1 LTFVRIL
8 CLAACLTLPAMVAA
22 QSDNPGPGV
31 PRVIAES
38 RAARLSNVRYALR
51 LSIPESPKDPIEGT
65 NLISF
70 DQIEPAIPVLSSGR
84 DGVRTFVN
92 FSGDP
97 LVIDF
102 ATSREHVKSVTLN
115 GRRTAFTW
123 TNGHIVL
130 PGAEMKDGSNQ
141 IEIAFRA
148 GDASLNRSGDFLYAL
163 FVPARAH
170 LAIPC
175 FDQPDLKARWSLS
188 LEAPAKWVTVSNGA
202 EVERR
207 VTGDRAS
214 VRFAET
220 ELLSTYLFSF
230 VVGDFRTETA
240 ERAGRTFRMFHRETD
255 AEKVARNKDAI
266 FDLHANAIAY
276 MEEYTGIPY
285 AFGKFDFVLIPAF
298 QFSGMEHAGKIL
310 YNAPGLLLDESATQN
325 QYLNRASVIAHETA
339 HMWFGD
345 LVTMKWFN
353 DVWMKEVF
361 ANFMAAK
368 IVNPSFPELNHEL
381 RFLLA
386 HYPAAYEVDRTRGTN
401 AIRQELD
408 NLSEAGSLYGAIIY
422 QKAPV
427 VMRHL
432 ENLMGEVPFRDGL
445 REYLTK
451 NSFANATWSDLIDIL
466 DRRTPADLAAWSRV
480 WVEERGRPTIS
491 TNVTTRDGRI
501 ETLSFSQ
508 TDAMF
513 KRLIIWPQQLRVTL
527 GYEKRI
533 EQVLVS
539 TDAGSAVVAR
549 EAIGKPEP
557 LYVLPNGQGWAYGRF
572 VLDDKSRAYLLLSL
586 PDIGDPLTRGAA
598 WVTLWDEMLDD
609 PRLASVFFDLAM
621 KALPLETDEQLTQ
634 RVLAYLRAAWW
645 RFLSSGDRQSR
656 QARVEAFLRAG
667 MVSAKTASL
676 KSAWFSA
683 IRDVGMNRD
692 TLTWL
697 QRVWEKKESI
707 AGLPLAEPDYSSLA
721 QDLAVREVPGWRDIL
736 ETQRQRIENPDRK
749 ARFEFVM
756 PSLSADPTEREHWF
770 LSLQDVANRRRE
782 PWVLEGLSN
791 LHHPLRAAA
800 STKYVRP
807 SLEMLREIQRTGDI
821 FFPTRW
827 INSTLAGHNSPAVA
841 TTVQQFLDGLPPTYP
856 ERLRNIILQAA
867 DELVR
872 AAAVQ

>member
-1 LTFVRIL
+1 MRIV
-8 CLAACLTLPAMVAA
+8 CLAACLILPTMAAA
-22 QSDNPGPGV
+22 QTANPGSGI
-31 PRVIAES
+31 PRVVAES
-38 RAARLSNVRYALR
+38 RAARLRNVRYMLP
-51 LSIPESPKDPIEGT
+51 LSIPESPQSPIEGT
-65 NLISF
+65 NVISF
-70 DQIEPAIPVLSSGR
+70 DQIDPALPALSSGR
-84 DGVRTFVN
+84 DGVRSFVN

-102 ATSREHVKSVTLN
+102 ATSPQHVKSVMLN

-130 PGAEMKDGSNQ
+130 PAAALKDRSNR

-148 GDASLNRSGDFLYAL
+148 GDASLNRSADFLYAL

-188 LEAPAKWVTVSNGA
+188 LEAPQKWVTVSNGA

-220 ELLSTYLFSF
+220 EPLSTYLFSF
-230 VVGDFRTETA
+230 VVGDFRTEA
-240 ERAGRTFRMFHRETD
+240 VVRAGRTFRMFHRETD
-255 AEKVARNKDAI
+255 AGKVARNKDAI
-266 FDLHANAIAY
+266 FDLHAKAIAY

-310 YNAPGLLLDESATQN
+310 YNAPSLLLDESATQN

-408 NLSEAGSLYGAIIY
+408 NLNEAGSLYGAIIY

-432 ENLMGEVPFRDGL
+432 ENLIGEVPFRDGL
-445 REYLTK
+445 REYLRK
-451 NSFANATWSDLIDIL
+451 YSFANATWSDLIDIL
-466 DRRTPADLAAWSRV
+466 DRRTPSDLAGWSHV
-480 WVEERGRPTIS
+480 WVQERGRPTIS
-491 TNVTTRDGRI
+491 TDVITRDGRI
-501 ETLSFSQ
+501 ARLSFGQ
-508 TDAMF
+508 TDRMF
-513 KRLIIWPQQLRVTL
+513 NRSILWPQQLRVAL
-527 GYEKRI
+527 GYEKGV
-533 EQVLVS
+533 EQVFVS
-539 TDAGSAVVAR
+539 IDAASAVAH

-572 VLDDKSRAYLLLSL
+572 VLDDKSRAYLLRSL
-586 PDIGDPLTRGAA
+586 PDISDPLTRGAA

-609 PRLASVFFDLAM
+609 PRLSSVFVDLGM
-621 KALPLETDEQLTQ
+621 TALPLETDEQLTQ
-634 RVLAYLRAAWW
+634 RVLGYLRAAWW
-645 RFLSSGDRQSR
+645 RFLGSGDRQSR
-656 QARVEAFLRAG
+656 QARVEALLQAG
-667 MVSAKTASL
+667 LVSAKTASL

-683 IRDVGMNRD
+683 LRDLAMQRD
-692 TLTWL
+692 TLAWL
-697 QRVWEKKESI
+697 QRVWEKNESI

-756 PSLSADPTEREHWF
+756 PSLSADLAERERWF
-770 LSLQDVANRRRE
+770 LSLRDVANRRRE

-800 STKYVRP
+800 SAKYVRP
-807 SLEMLREIQRTGDI
+807 SLEMLLEIQRTGDI

-841 TTVQQFLDGLPPTYP
+841 TTVQQFLDGLPSTYP

>member
-1 LTFVRIL
+1 MRIL
-8 CLAACLTLPAMVAA
+8 CLALCLTLPAMAAA
-22 QSDNPGPGV
+22 QTDNPGPGIPHV
-31 PRVIAES
+31 TAEA

-65 NLISF
+65 NTISF
-70 DQIEPAIPVLSSGR
+70 DQTDPATPALSSGR
-84 DGVRTFVN
+84 NEVRTFLN
-92 FSGDP
+92 FSRDP

-102 ATSREHVKSVTLN
+102 ATSREYVQSVTLN
-115 GRRTAFTW
+115 GRRTAFSW

-130 PGAEMKDGSNQ
+130 PGTGLKDRSNR

-148 GDASLNRSGDFLYAL
+148 GDASLNRSTDFLYAL

-188 LEAPAKWVTVSNGA
+188 VEAPAKWVTVSNGA

-207 VTGDRAS
+207 VMGDRAS

-220 ELLSTYLFSF
+220 EPLSTYLFSF
-230 VVGDFRTETA
+230 VVGDFKTETA
-240 ERAGRTFRMFHRETD
+240 ERSGRTFRMFHRETD
-255 AEKVARNKDAI
+255 AAKVARNKDAI
-266 FDLHANAIAY
+266 FDLHAKAIAY

-310 YNAPGLLLDESATQN
+310 YNAPALLLDESATQN

-408 NLSEAGSLYGAIIY
+408 NLNEAGSLYGAIIY

-432 ENLMGEVPFRDGL
+432 ENLIGEVPFRDGL
-445 REYLTK
+445 REYLRK
-451 NSFANATWSDLIDIL
+451 YSFDNATWSDLIDIL
-466 DRRTPADLAAWSRV
+466 DRRTPANLAGWSHV

-491 TNVTTRDGRI
+491 TNVMTRDGRI
-501 ETLSFSQ
+501 ERLSFGQ

-513 KRLIIWPQQLRVTL
+513 NRSIAWPQQLRVTL
-527 GYEKRI
+527 GYEKSV

-539 TDAGSAVVAR
+539 IDAASVVAR
-549 EAIGKPEP
+549 EASGKPEP

-572 VLDDKSRAYLLLSL
+572 VLDDKSRAYLLRSL

-598 WVTLWDEMLDD
+598 WVTLWDEMLDN
-609 PRLASVFFDLAM
+609 PRLATMFVDLGM
-621 KALPLETDEQLTQ
+621 KALPGETDEQLTQ
-634 RVLAYLRAAWW
+634 RVLEYLRVAWW
-645 RFLSSGDRQSR
+645 RFLSPGDRQSR
-656 QARVEAFLRAG
+656 QAGFETLLQG
-667 MVSAKTASL
+667 GLTSAKTASL
-676 KSAWFSA
+676 KSAWFSS
-683 IRDVGMNRD
+683 IRDVAVNRD
-692 TLTWL
+692 TLAWL

-756 PSLSADPTEREHWF
+756 PSLSADPAERERWF

-800 STKYVRP
+800 SAKYVRP
-807 SLEMLREIQRTGDI
+807 SLEMLQEIQRTGDI

-827 INSTLAGHNSPAVA
+827 VNSTLAGHNSPAVA
-841 TTVQQFLDGLPPTYP
+841 TTVQQFVDGLPPTYP

>member
-1 LTFVRIL
+1 MRIL
-8 CLAACLTLPAMVAA
+8 CLAGCLTLPAMAAA
-22 QSDNPGPGV
+22 QTDNPGPGI
-31 PRVIAES
+31 PHVIAEA

-51 LSIPESPKDPIEGT
+51 LSIPESAKDPIEGT
-65 NLISF
+65 NTITF
-70 DQIEPAIPVLSSGR
+70 DQTGPAMPALAPGR
-84 DGVRTFVN
+84 NEVSALLN

-102 ATSREHVKSVTLN
+102 ATSQEHVKSVTLN
-115 GRRTAFTW
+115 GRRTAFSW

-130 PGAEMKDGSNQ
+130 PGTELKDRANQ
-141 IEIAFRA
+141 LEIAFRA
-148 GDASLNRSGDFLYAL
+148 GDASLNRSADFLYAL

-188 LEAPAKWVTVSNGA
+188 LEAPAKWVTMSNSA
-202 EVERR
+202 EVDRR

-214 VRFAET
+214 VQFAET
-220 ELLSTYLFSF
+220 EPLSTYLFSF
-230 VVGDFRTETA
+230 VVGDFKTEVA
-240 ERAGRTFRMFHRETD
+240 ERTGRTFRMFHRETD
-255 AEKVARNKDAI
+255 AAKVARNKEAI
-266 FDLHANAIAY
+266 FELHAKAIAY

-285 AFGKFDFVLIPAF
+285 AFGKFDFVLVPAF

-345 LVTMKWFN
+345 LVTMKWFD

-386 HYPAAYEVDRTRGTN
+386 HYPEAYEVDRTRGTN

-408 NLSEAGSLYGAIIY
+408 NLNEAGSLYGPIIY
-422 QKAPV
+422 EKAPV

-432 ENLMGEVPFRDGL
+432 EDLTGEVPFRDGL
-445 REYLTK
+445 REYLRK
-451 NSFANATWSDLIDIL
+451 YAFANATWADLIDIL
-466 DRRTPADLAAWSRV
+466 DRRTPLDLAAWSRV
-480 WVEERGRPTIS
+480 WVEERGRPTIT
-491 TNVTTRDGRI
+491 TNVVTRDGRI
-501 ETLSFSQ
+501 ETLSFNQ

-513 KRLIIWPQQLRVTL
+513 NRSIVWPQRLRVAL
-527 GYEKRI
+527 GYEKGI

-539 TDAGSAVVAR
+539 LDATSAVAQD
-549 EAIGKPEP
+549 AIGKQEP
-557 LYVLPNGQGWAYGRF
+557 LYILPNGQGWAYGRF
-572 VLDDKSRAYLLLSL
+572 ALDDKSRAYLLRSL

-598 WVTLWDEMLDD
+598 WVTLWDEMLDN
-609 PRLASVFFDLAM
+609 PRLATLVVDLGM
-621 KALPLETDEQLTQ
+621 KALPRETDEQLTQ
-634 RVLAYLRAAWW
+634 RELGYLRAAWW
-645 RFLSSGDRQSR
+645 RFLSPGDRQSR
-656 QARVEAFLRAG
+656 QEGLEALLQGGLA
-667 MVSAKTASL
+667 SAKTASL

-683 IRDVGMNRD
+683 IRDVAMTRD
-692 TLTWL
+692 TIAWL

-721 QDLAVREVPGWRDIL
+721 QDLAVREVSGWRDIL

-756 PSLSADPTEREHWF
+756 PSLSADPVEREKWF
-770 LSLQDVANRRRE
+770 LSLQDIANRRRE
-782 PWVLEGLSN
+782 PWVLEGLTN
-791 LHHPLRAAA
+791 LHHPLRTAA
-800 STKYVRP
+800 SAKYVRP
-807 SLEMLREIQRTGDI
+807 SLELLQEIQRTGDI

-827 INSTLAGHNSPAVA
+827 INSTLAGYNSPAVA
-841 TTVQQFLDGLPPTYP
+841 ATVQQFLDGLPSAYP
-856 ERLRNIILQAA
+856 VRLRNIILQAA

>member
-1 LTFVRIL
+1 MRFLYM
-8 CLAACLTLPAMVAA
+8 AACLTLPATVAA
-22 QSDNPGPGV
+22 QTANPGPG
-31 PRVIAES
+31 IAEILAET
-38 RAARLSNVRYALR
+38 RAARLSNVRYTLR
-51 LSIPESPKDPIEGT
+51 LNIPESPKDSIEGT
-65 NLISF
+65 STISF
-70 DQIEPAIPVLSSGR
+70 DQLDHTKTSSSSG
-84 DGVRTFVN
+84 GVGATALG
-92 FSGDP
+92 SSAEP

-102 ATSREHVKSVTLN
+102 ATSREHVKSVSVN
-115 GRRTAFTW
+115 GRQTVFTW

-130 PGAEMKDGSNQ
+130 PGAEVKDGANQ
-141 IEIAFRA
+141 IEIGFQA
-148 GDASLNRSGDFLYAL
+148 GDAPLNRNADFLYAL

-188 LEAPAKWVTVSNGA
+188 LEAPAKWVTVSNSA

-207 VTGDRAS
+207 ITGDRVS

-220 ELLSTYLFSF
+220 EPLPTYLFSF
-230 VVGDFRTETA
+230 VVGDFKTETA
-240 ERAGRTFRMFHRETD
+240 ERAGRTFRMFHRETE
-255 AEKVARNKDAI
+255 AAKVARNKDAI
-266 FDLHANAIAY
+266 FDLHAKAIAY

-310 YNAPGLLLDESATQN
+310 YNAQGLLLDESATQN
-325 QYLNRASVIAHETA
+325 QYLGRASVIAHETA

-345 LVTMKWFN
+345 LVTMRWFN

-368 IVNPSFPELNHEL
+368 IVNPSFPEVNHEL

-386 HYPAAYEVDRTRGTN
+386 HYPAAYEIDRTPGTN

-408 NLSEAGSLYGAIIY
+408 NLNEAGSLYGAIIY

-445 REYLTK
+445 REYLGK
-451 NSFANATWSDLIDIL
+451 YAFANATWSDLIEIL
-466 DRRTPADLAAWSRV
+466 DQRTPTNLAAWSQV

-491 TNVTTRDGRI
+491 TNLATRDGRI
-501 ETLSFSQ
+501 ENLSFSQ
-508 TDAMF
+508 KDAMF
-513 KRLIIWPQQLRVTL
+513 DRSIVWPQQLRVTL
-527 GYEKRI
+527 GYEKGI
-533 EQVLVS
+533 EQIPVPF
-539 TDAGSAVVAR
+539 DAASAVAR

-557 LYVLPNGQGWAYGRF
+557 LYVLPNGQGWGYGRF
-572 VLDDKSRAYLLLSL
+572 ALDDRSRAYLLRSL

-598 WVTLWDEMLDD
+598 WVTLWDEMLYDK
-609 PRLASVFFDLAM
+609 AIVAMFVDLAM
-621 KALPLETDEQLTQ
+621 KALPRETDEQLTQ
-634 RVLAYLRAAWW
+634 RVLGYLRTAWW
-645 RFLSSGDRQSR
+645 RFFSPGDRQAR
-656 QARVEAFLRAG
+656 QARLEALLESGLA
-667 MVSAKTASL
+667 SAKTSSQ

-683 IRDVGMNRD
+683 LRDVAMSRD
-692 TLTWL
+692 TLGWL

-707 AGLPLAEPDYSSLA
+707 AGLPLAEPDYSALA
-721 QDLAVREVPGWRDIL
+721 QELAVREVPGWRDIL

-749 ARFEFVM
+749 ARFEFVI
-756 PSLSADPTEREHWF
+756 PSLSADPAERERWF

-800 STKYVRP
+800 SAKYVLP
-807 SLEMLREIQRTGDI
+807 SLEQLQEIQRTGDI

-827 INSTLAGHNSPAVA
+827 LNSTLAGHNSPAVA
-841 TTVQQFLDGLPPTYP
+841 TTVQQFLNRQPPTYP
-856 ERLRNIILQAA
+856 VRLRNIILQAA

-872 AAAVQ
+872 AAATP